1 MEHTWKI
8 GHVEI
13 PNRVV
18 VAPMAG
24 ITNSAFRV
32 TVKEFGAGLVVC
44 EMISDQG
51 IHFRNKKTLEMLHIE
66 ENRTSTKLANFWW
79 KQRYFGRG
87 CPIRSRKYSG

>member
-1 MEHTWKI
+1 MEHKWKI
-8 GHVEI
+8 GNVEI

-51 IHFRNKKTLEMLHIE
+51 IHFKKQ
-66 ENRTSTKLANFWW
+66 KNF
-79 KQRYFGRG
+79 RDA
-87 CPIRSRKYSG
+87 PH

>member
-66 ENRTSTKLANFWW
+66 ETEH
-79 KQRYFGRG
+79 
-87 CPIRSRKYSG
+87 P